1 MGGRAV
7 KLRAYQVESASE
19 GSLPAVPKKMPKHGC
34 NLRKTFGVCPM
45 RYNVI
50 VHDSLPQG
58 TATEILLTVAFVAE
72 GKYHDAI

>member
-34 NLRKTFGVCPM
+34 NLRKTFGQLV
-45 RYNVI
+45 
-50 VHDSLPQG
+50 LPWRVPY
-58 TATEILLTVAFVAE
+58 EIQCAL
-72 GKYHDAI
+72 